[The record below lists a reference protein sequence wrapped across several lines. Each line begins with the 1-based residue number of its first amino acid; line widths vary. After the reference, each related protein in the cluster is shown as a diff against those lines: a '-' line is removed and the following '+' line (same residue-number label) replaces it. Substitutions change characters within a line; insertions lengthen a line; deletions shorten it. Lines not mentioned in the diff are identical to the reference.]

1 MMDELLS
8 LIKENPRLTNAELAA
23 ALDRDEAQVAQQ
35 LRQYEADGVIKA
47 IAPFWIKKKPGTKR

>member
-23 ALDRDEAQVAQQ
+23 ALDRRWHSRCANM
-35 LRQYEADGVIKA
+35 
-47 IAPFWIKKKPGTKR
+47 KRTA

>member
-23 ALDRDEAQVAQQ
+23 ALDRDEAQGRSRCANM
-35 LRQYEADGVIKA
+35 
-47 IAPFWIKKKPGTKR
+47 KRTA

>member
-23 ALDRDEAQVAQQ
+23 ALGRDEAQVANSA
-35 LRQYEADGVIKA
+35 EGC
-47 IAPFWIKKKPGTKR
+47 GTGRESGI